1 MHAGLLAEPSVV
13 DAHGLAPD
21 TSASSWRAHLELH
34 FAPRRERTALWRRR
48 QRGPLL
54 VQRPFYPEGDDVCHA
69 YIIHPPAGI
78 VGGDRLGLSVTVDSG
93 AHALLTTPGA
103 TRWYFSREKPAHF
116 IQDLTVG
123 AGAVLEWLPQETLLF
138 DGAHARL
145 ATRVTLAER
154 SRFIGWEILGL
165 GRPACG
171 EDYRDGTLDFRFEL
185 HRADQ
190 PLLLERLRDIG
201 GVLPN
206 LRGNTAVATL
216 MALPADDAALEA
228 ARTVAATETDALSGI
243 TRIGD
248 RLLCRAVAPHCQPI
262 LRLFHRLWSEL
273 RPRVLGRPAVA
284 PRIWQT

>member
-1 MHAGLLAEPSVV
+1 MHAGLLAEPSVF
-13 DAHGLAPD
+13 DAHGLGPD
-21 TSASSWRAHLELH
+21 ASASSWRAHLELH
-34 FAPRRERTALWRRR
+34 FAHRRKRSALWRRI

-69 YIIHPPAGI
+69 YIVHPPAGI
-78 VGGDRLGLSVTVDSG
+78 VGGDRLGLSVTIDSG

-103 TRWYFSREKPAHF
+103 TRWYFSREKPAHCL
-116 IQDLTVG
+116 QELSVG
-123 AGAVLEWLPQETLLF
+123 SGAVLEWLPQETLLF

-145 ATRVTLAER
+145 ATRITLAER

-171 EDYRDGTLDFRFEL
+171 EEYRNGTLDFRFEL
-185 HRADQ
+185 NRADQ

-206 LRGNTAVATL
+206 LRGRTAVATL
-216 MALPADDAALEA
+216 VALPADDAAVEA
-228 ARTVAATETDALSGI
+228 ARTIADAEPDALSGI

-248 RLLCRAVAPHCQPI
+248 RLLCRTVAPHCQPV

-273 RPRVLGRPAVA
+273 RPRVLGRPAIA
-284 PRIWQT
+284 PRIWRT